1 MKNQTSVSII
11 IPAYNAEK
19 WIERCIK
26 SCINQTYKNIE
37 IIIINDGSQ
46 DNTDELCQ
54 YYVSMDNRIIY
65 KNIDNVGVSNARKLG
80 LDISNSSYVLF
91 LDSDDYINND
101 CIEILISYKDYDLII
116 GQANYVNNHNEI
128 LSNTKYEIKK
138 NIISS
143 YLRGKL
149 PTSLWP
155 ILFKKKILDEEYL
168 VSNLKV
174 SEDFIILSRIITKTK
189 KIKVINDKVYN
200 QVRHN
205 LSTTANLT
213 NEKFRDHY
221 NAHKFVEEIFTS
233 KLNERY
239 KKDIDIF
246 QLNHLYNLI
255 VIFSPYIKLHEKTIN
270 TRNFFLKNISIKKKL
285 LLTLYFLGIFN
296 KKNYFLIMKL
306 LKKLKYKNSHE

>member
-26 SCINQTYKNIE
+26 SCIDQTYKNIE

-46 DNTDELCQ
+46 DRTDELCQ

-65 KNIDNVGVSNARKLG
+65 KNIDNAGVSNARKLG
-80 LDISNSSYVLF
+80 LDISNSSYILF

-116 GQANYVNNHNEI
+116 GQANYVNNHNKI
-128 LSNTKYEIKK
+128 LSNTKFEIKK

-168 VSNLKV
+168 ISNLKV
-174 SEDFIILSRIITKTK
+174 SEDFIILSQIITKTK
-189 KIKVINDKVYN
+189 KIKVINNIIYN
-200 QVRHN
+200 QVKHS
-205 LSTTANLT
+205 LSTTANHSAIHFKD
-213 NEKFRDHY
+213 NYR
-221 NAHKFVEEIFTS
+221 AHLFVENNLIK
-233 KLNERY
+233 KLDRKYAN
-239 KKDIDIF
+239 DIKIF
-246 QLNHLYNLI
+246 QLNYLYNLI
-255 VIFSPYIKLHEKTIN
+255 VNFSPYAKYQKKIIKSP
-270 TRNFFLKNISIKKKL
+270 FFLISEISIKKKIILSLYL
-285 LLTLYFLGIFN
+285 LKIFN
-296 KKNYFLIMKL
+296 KKNYIFFLHY
-306 LKKLKYKNSHE
+306 LKRK

>member
-26 SCINQTYKNIE
+26 SCIDQTYKNIE

-46 DNTDELCQ
+46 DRTDELCQ

-65 KNIDNVGVSNARKLG
+65 KNIDNAGVSNARKLG
-80 LDISNSSYVLF
+80 LDISNSSYILF

-116 GQANYVNNHNEI
+116 GQANYVNNHNKI
-128 LSNTKYEIKK
+128 LSNTKFEIKK

-168 VSNLKV
+168 ISNLKV
-174 SEDFIILSRIITKTK
+174 SEDFIILSQIITKTK
-189 KIKVINDKVYN
+189 KIKVINNIIYN
-200 QVRHN
+200 QVRHS
-205 LSTTANLT
+205 LSTTANHSAIHFKD
-213 NEKFRDHY
+213 NYR
-221 NAHKFVEEIFTS
+221 AHLFVENNLIK
-233 KLNERY
+233 KLDRKYAN
-239 KKDIDIF
+239 DIKIF
-246 QLNHLYNLI
+246 QLNYLYNLI
-255 VIFSPYIKLHEKTIN
+255 VNFSPYAKYQKKIIKSP
-270 TRNFFLKNISIKKKL
+270 FFLISEISIKKKIILSLYL
-285 LLTLYFLGIFN
+285 LKIFN
-296 KKNYFLIMKL
+296 KKNYIFFLHY
-306 LKKLKYKNSHE
+306 LKRK